1 MIDSFSYITQ
11 EVVKTRQN
19 TGVNVSEIA
28 SMNRFDKF
36 QVFAVG
42 VTPQVFDVTKDQQF
56 MSVYYDNSG
65 LKIGEQLYTARG
77 SQGGVMSSYM
87 VKKTETD
94 PNYPDSIFGKLFLFI
109 FNDAKKNVIYS

>member
-1 MIDSFSYITQ
+1 
-11 EVVKTRQN
+11 
-19 TGVNVSEIA
+19 
-28 SMNRFDKF
+28 
-36 QVFAVG
+36 
-42 VTPQVFDVTKDQQF
+42 

-109 FNDAKKNVIYS
+109 FNDAKKNVFYSQIKPVAVLSQSPMFSFSDIA